1 MGTMTELGLVLT
13 IGKTKEHAI
22 TAIQCF
28 NPSHLALITSQE
40 LAATTRRRLTQWK
53 KQFGIEGEV
62 FIIEDLFGAMGPENI
77 MTQTFLAIDSLR
89 KKDCRPVHLGITG
102 GTMHMAGVATSVA
115 TMQGMQVFYV
125 KMPEGEQVV
134 QPNKDVLLMPNVGAF
149 RAMRAMPAEIIDM
162 FYTSVTEREGK
173 EQGLLTLEQA
183 QGAGIP
189 QEILEMYHHIG
200 ILEVIEKDL
209 YKLTY
214 AGFSIVKFARKTP
227 NIDRLLSMIEDESKP
242 EFDHM
247 FS

>member
-1 MGTMTELGLVLT
+1 MTELGLVLT

-28 NPSHLALITSQE
+28 NPSHLALVTSEE
-40 LAATTRRRLTQWK
+40 LASTTRRRLTQWK
-53 KQFGIEGEV
+53 KQFDLDGEV
-62 FIIEDLFGAMGPENI
+62 FIIEDLFGPIGPENI

-89 KKDCRPVHLGITG
+89 KIGCRPVHLGITG

-125 KMPEGEQVV
+125 KQPDGEQVV
-134 QPNKDVLLMPNVGAF
+134 QPNKDVLLMPNVSAF

-162 FYTSVTEREGK
+162 FYTSVTEREGN
-173 EQGLLTLEQA
+173 EQGLLSMEQA
-183 QGAGIP
+183 TAAGLP
-189 QEILEMYHHIG
+189 KEILDMYLEIG
-200 ILEVIEKDL
+200 ILEFIEKDL

-227 NIDRLLSMIEDESKP
+227 NIDRLLSMIEDQSNP